1 MDDEQVELA
10 GGGVD
15 TIAQEF
21 NTYEDY
27 LDRQVTST
35 DLFYLEDVELARQL
49 VELGYRGNG
58 EILRRDE
65 FEARKEAAELS
76 RQQKLRNKPK
86 KLASAG
92 KDCEGKPLLYALQ
105 QREVRQSVSRLTWRL
120 HKKKRKEKKNKKQ
133 TLTLPPSPPK
143 NDKLPSCQIVQEAVR
158 SGKLT
163 TIVFIRDRN
172 SKGQEVSG
180 YIDFAHRLKT
190 ENLEPVFEGR
200 RRLVPKPTDLSFY
213 NWETQTSTSNPTPS
227 FQVIAD
233 NLVGLLFKNKRDRKV
248 INVDP
253 NSRAGDNSTRTELET
268 DEYMQVVLFDHV
280 TRRRH

>member
-133 TLTLPPSPPK
+133 TLTLPPSPPQ
-143 NDKLPSCQIVQEAVR
+143 NLTNCRRVKLC
-158 SGKLT
+158 
-163 TIVFIRDRN
+163 
-172 SKGQEVSG
+172 
-180 YIDFAHRLKT
+180 
-190 ENLEPVFEGR
+190 
-200 RRLVPKPTDLSFY
+200 RRLCV
-213 NWETQTSTSNPTPS
+213 
-227 FQVIAD
+227 QV
-233 NLVGLLFKNKRDRKV
+233 
-248 INVDP
+248 
-253 NSRAGDNSTRTELET
+253 S
-268 DEYMQVVLFDHV
+268 
-280 TRRRH
+280 